1 MVKRFVGVLID
12 LSKALNSVEHSLIIS
27 KSNLS
32 PITLGMPQGFFGA
45 STYYLLLDKHKKL
58 FEFQTNDKIRSLS

>member
-32 PITLGMPQGFFGA
+32 PITLGMPQGSILGPLVFLC
-45 STYYLLLDKHKKL
+45 YLIGL
-58 FEFQTNDKIRSLS
+58 TVT